1 MKEICTI
8 SIFMNDEDVYS
19 SNVVVDRHI
28 TPISDLSTRTIME
41 ILAGLAN
48 KGGILDEIKKRKI
61 DDNSP
66 VVEMFIGLEFGKI
79 ISDLVE
85 LAKNDDGE
93 IERDSESS

>member
-8 SIFMNDEDVYS
+8 NIFMNDEDVYS